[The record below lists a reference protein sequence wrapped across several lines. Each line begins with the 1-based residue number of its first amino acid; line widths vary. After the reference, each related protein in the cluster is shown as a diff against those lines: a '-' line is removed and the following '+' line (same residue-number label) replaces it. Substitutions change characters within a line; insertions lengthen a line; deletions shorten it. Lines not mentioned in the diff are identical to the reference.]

1 MENYIIWIGLAAVV
15 VVLLVAIIGRYVT
28 VSPDTALIV
37 SGSFL
42 GKGPNV
48 FTDKENNKMKIVR
61 GGGTFLWPI
70 FQQGKRLSLMS
81 SKLEVSASEVY
92 TRQGVPISATGTVI
106 IKVGSAVEEIA
117 TAAEQYLGKET
128 QELEEEA
135 QEVLEGHLRA
145 ILGSLTVE
153 EIYRERDEFGA
164 QVQQVASQDLE
175 KMGLK
180 IVSFTIKDVTDSNG
194 YLESLGRPQIAEV
207 KKNAEIAEAEAEKI
221 TIIQKADA
229 MKQAREAENRRA
241 TEIALSEK
249 DKQMKLAEYK
259 KEKDVQQA
267 IADKAYQLQDA
278 ELQKALV
285 EKQKEI
291 ELVDRRKQIEIETE
305 EVLLAAKKLEAEVEK
320 AADAKRYADIQKA
333 EADKQKRILDAE
345 AAARELELN
354 AQAEAESIA
363 KVGRAKAESESL
375 NIAEVGRAKAEA
387 AQRLA
392 EAYKEYGQQAIM
404 LELLKVY
411 PEIVKYAAEPISN
424 IDKITIIDGGEGNGV
439 SQVSGYTTKTLAGIQ
454 ESLKETM
461 GLDVAELI
469 NSYVGNSNVGS
480 KLAKLDET
488 LATTSKYVT
497 PISTTPATPEPV
509 EQPVTSK

>member
-1 MENYIIWIGLAAVV
+1 MEDLFIWIGLAAIVIV
-15 VVLLVAIIGRYVT
+15 FLVAIIGRYVT

-42 GKGPNV
+42 GNGTNV

-70 FQQGKRLSLMS
+70 FQEGKRLSLMS
-81 SKLEVSASEVY
+81 SKLEVGASEVY
-92 TRQGVPISATGTVI
+92 TKQGVPISATGTVI
-106 IKVGSAVEEIA
+106 IKIGSSVEEIA

-128 QELEEEA
+128 HELEEEA

-164 QVQQVASQDLE
+164 QVQQVASHDLE

-180 IVSFTIKDVTDSNG
+180 IVSFTIKDVADSNG
-194 YLESLGRPQIAEV
+194 YLESLGRPQIAEA
-207 KKNAEIAEAEAEKI
+207 KKNAEIAEAEAEKT

-229 MKQAREAENRRA
+229 MKQAREAENSRA
-241 TEIALSEK
+241 SEIALSEK
-249 DKQMKLAEYK
+249 DKQLKLAEYK
-259 KEKDVQQA
+259 KEQDVQQA
-267 IADKAYQLQDA
+267 IADRAY
-278 ELQKALV
+278 ELQEADLKKQLV

-320 AADAKRYADIQKA
+320 SADAKRYADVQRA

-345 AAARELELN
+345 ASAKEIELN
-354 AQAEAESIA
+354 AQAEAESIS
-363 KVGRAKAESESL
+363 KVGRAKAEAESL
-375 NIAEVGRAKAEA
+375 NIAEIGRAKAEA
-387 AQRLA
+387 AQKLA

-411 PEIVKYAAEPISN
+411 PEIVKNAAEPISN
-424 IDKITIIDGGEGNGV
+424 IDKITIIDGGEGKGV
-439 SQVSGYTTKTLAGIQ
+439 SQVSGYTTRTLASIQ
-454 ESLKETM
+454 ESLKETL
-461 GLDVAELI
+461 GLDVSELI
-469 NSYVGNSNVGS
+469 NSYVGNHNVGS
-480 KLAKLDET
+480 KLSELNET
-488 LATTSKYVT
+488 LQTQPELHAVHEPTAT
-497 PISTTPATPEPV
+497 EV
-509 EQPVTSK
+509 ESL

>member
-1 MENYIIWIGLAAVV
+1 MEEYLIWIGLAAVV
-15 VVLLVAIIGRYVT
+15 IVFLVAIIGRYVT

-42 GKGPNV
+42 GKGNNV

-81 SKLEVSASEVY
+81 SKLEVGASEVY
-92 TRQGVPISATGTVI
+92 TKQGVPISATGTVI
-106 IKVGSAVEEIA
+106 IKIGSSVEEIA

-128 QELEEEA
+128 NELEEEA

-164 QVQQVASQDLE
+164 QVQQVASHDLE

-180 IVSFTIKDVTDSNG
+180 IVSFTIKDVGDSNG

-207 KKNAEIAEAEAEKI
+207 KKNAEIAEAEAEKT

-241 TEIALSEK
+241 GEIALSEK
-249 DKQMKLAEYK
+249 DKQLKLAEYK
-259 KEKDVQQA
+259 KEQDVQQA

-278 ELQKALV
+278 ELQKQLV

-305 EVLLAAKKLEAEVEK
+305 EVFLAAKKLEAEVEK
-320 AADAKRYADIQKA
+320 SADAKRYADVQKA
-333 EADKQKRILDAE
+333 EADKQRRILDAE

-363 KVGRAKAESESL
+363 KVGKAKAEAESL
-375 NIAEVGRAKAEA
+375 NISEVGRAKAEA
-387 AQRLA
+387 AKKLA

-439 SQVSGYTTKTLAGIQ
+439 SQVSGYTAKTLAGIQ
-454 ESLKETM
+454 ESLKETL
-461 GLDVAELI
+461 GLDMSELI

-480 KLAKLDET
+480 KIADLNET
-488 LATTSKYVT
+488 LESNKFVT
-497 PISTTPATPEPV
+497 PISNVVETKTPV
-509 EQPVTSK
+509 EQTTE

>member
-461 GLDVAELI
+461 GLDVSELI

-480 KLAKLDET
+480 KLVKLDET

-497 PISTTPATPEPV
+497 PISVTPEVTEPA
-509 EQPVTSK
+509 EQKG

>member
-1 MENYIIWIGLAAVV
+1 MEDLFIWIGLAAIVIV
-15 VVLLVAIIGRYVT
+15 FLVAIIGRYVT

-42 GKGPNV
+42 GNGTNV

-70 FQQGKRLSLMS
+70 FQEGKRLSLMS
-81 SKLEVSASEVY
+81 SKLEVGASEVY
-92 TRQGVPISATGTVI
+92 TKQGVPISATGTVI
-106 IKVGSAVEEIA
+106 IKIGSSVEEIA

-128 QELEEEA
+128 HELEEEA

-164 QVQQVASQDLE
+164 QVQQVASHDLE

-180 IVSFTIKDVTDSNG
+180 IVSFTIKDVADSNG
-194 YLESLGRPQIAEV
+194 YLESLGRPQIAEA
-207 KKNAEIAEAEAEKI
+207 KKNAEIAEAEAEKT

-229 MKQAREAENRRA
+229 MKQAREAENSRA
-241 TEIALSEK
+241 SEIALSEK
-249 DKQMKLAEYK
+249 DKQLKLAEYK
-259 KEKDVQQA
+259 KEQDVQQA
-267 IADKAYQLQDA
+267 IADRAYELQEA
-278 ELQKALV
+278 ELKKQLV

-320 AADAKRYADIQKA
+320 SADAKRYADVQRA

-345 AAARELELN
+345 AAAKEIELN
-354 AQAEAESIA
+354 AQAEADSIS
-363 KVGRAKAESESL
+363 KVGRAKAEAESL
-375 NIAEVGRAKAEA
+375 NIAEIGRAKAEA
-387 AQRLA
+387 AQKLA

-424 IDKITIIDGGEGNGV
+424 IDKITIIDGGEGKGV
-439 SQVSGYTTKTLAGIQ
+439 SQVSGYTTRTLASIQ
-454 ESLKETM
+454 ESLKETL
-461 GLDVAELI
+461 GLDVSELI
-469 NSYVGNSNVGS
+469 NSYVGNHNVGS
-480 KLAKLDET
+480 KLSELNET
-488 LATTSKYVT
+488 LQTQPELHAVHEPTAT
-497 PISTTPATPEPV
+497 EV
-509 EQPVTSK
+509 ESL

>member
-1 MENYIIWIGLAAVV
+1 MEDLFIWIGLAAIVIV
-15 VVLLVAIIGRYVT
+15 FLVAIIGRYVT

-42 GKGPNV
+42 GNGTNV

-70 FQQGKRLSLMS
+70 FQEGKRLSLMS
-81 SKLEVSASEVY
+81 SKLEVGASEVY
-92 TRQGVPISATGTVI
+92 TKQGVPISATGTVI
-106 IKVGSAVEEIA
+106 IKIGSSVEEIA

-128 QELEEEA
+128 HELEEEA

-164 QVQQVASQDLE
+164 QVQQVASHDLE

-180 IVSFTIKDVTDSNG
+180 IVSFTIKDVADSNG
-194 YLESLGRPQIAEV
+194 YLESLGRPQIAEA
-207 KKNAEIAEAEAEKI
+207 KKNAEIAEAEAEKT

-229 MKQAREAENRRA
+229 LKQAREAENSRA
-241 TEIALSEK
+241 SEIALSEK
-249 DKQMKLAEYK
+249 DKQLKLAEYK
-259 KEKDVQQA
+259 KEQDVQQA
-267 IADKAYQLQDA
+267 IADRAY
-278 ELQKALV
+278 ELQEADLKKQLV

-320 AADAKRYADIQKA
+320 SADAKRYADVQRA

-345 AAARELELN
+345 ASAKEIELN
-354 AQAEAESIA
+354 AQAEAESIS
-363 KVGRAKAESESL
+363 KVGRAKAEAESL
-375 NIAEVGRAKAEA
+375 NIAEIGRAKAEA
-387 AQRLA
+387 AQKLA

-411 PEIVKYAAEPISN
+411 PEIVKNAAEPISN
-424 IDKITIIDGGEGNGV
+424 IDKITIIDGGEGKGV
-439 SQVSGYTTKTLAGIQ
+439 SQVSGYTTRTLASIQ
-454 ESLKETM
+454 ESLKETL
-461 GLDVAELI
+461 GLDVSELI
-469 NSYVGNSNVGS
+469 NSYVGNHNVGS
-480 KLAKLDET
+480 KLSELNET
-488 LATTSKYVT
+488 LQTQPELHAVHEPTAT
-497 PISTTPATPEPV
+497 EV
-509 EQPVTSK
+509 ESL

>member
-1 MENYIIWIGLAAVV
+1 MEDLFIWIGLAAIVIV
-15 VVLLVAIIGRYVT
+15 FLVAIIGRYVT

-42 GKGPNV
+42 GNGTNV

-70 FQQGKRLSLMS
+70 FQEGKRLSLMS
-81 SKLEVSASEVY
+81 SKLEVGASEVY
-92 TRQGVPISATGTVI
+92 TKQGVPISATGTVI
-106 IKVGSAVEEIA
+106 IKIGSSVEEIA

-128 QELEEEA
+128 HELEEEA

-164 QVQQVASQDLE
+164 QVQQVASHDLE

-180 IVSFTIKDVTDSNG
+180 IVSFTIKDVADSNG
-194 YLESLGRPQIAEV
+194 YLESLGRPQIAEA
-207 KKNAEIAEAEAEKI
+207 KKNAEIAEAEAEKT

-229 MKQAREAENRRA
+229 MKQAREAENSRA
-241 TEIALSEK
+241 SEIALSEK
-249 DKQMKLAEYK
+249 DKQLKLAEYK
-259 KEKDVQQA
+259 KEQDVQQA
-267 IADKAYQLQDA
+267 IADRAY
-278 ELQKALV
+278 ELQEADLKKQLV

-320 AADAKRYADIQKA
+320 SADAKRYADVQRA

-345 AAARELELN
+345 ASAKEIELN
-354 AQAEAESIA
+354 AQAEAESIS
-363 KVGRAKAESESL
+363 KVGRAKAEAESL
-375 NIAEVGRAKAEA
+375 NIAEIGRAKADA
-387 AQRLA
+387 AQKLA

-411 PEIVKYAAEPISN
+411 PEIVKNAAEPISN
-424 IDKITIIDGGEGNGV
+424 IDKITIIDGGEGKGV
-439 SQVSGYTTKTLAGIQ
+439 SQVSGYTTRTLASIQ
-454 ESLKETM
+454 ESLKETL
-461 GLDVAELI
+461 GLDVSELI
-469 NSYVGNSNVGS
+469 NSYVGNHNVGS
-480 KLAKLDET
+480 KLSELNET
-488 LATTSKYVT
+488 LQTQPDLHTDS
-497 PISTTPATPEPV
+497 EPV
-509 EQPVTSK
+509 KTEVESL

>member
-1 MENYIIWIGLAAVV
+1 MEMYFIWIGLAAIIIVF
-15 VVLLVAIIGRYVT
+15 LVAIIGRYVT

-42 GKGPNV
+42 GNGPNV

-81 SKLEVSASEVY
+81 SKLEVGASEVY
-92 TRQGVPISATGTVI
+92 TKQGVPISATGTVI
-106 IKVGSAVEEIA
+106 IKIGSSVEEIA

-128 QELEEEA
+128 HELEEEA

-164 QVQQVASQDLE
+164 QVQQVASHDLE

-180 IVSFTIKDVTDSNG
+180 IVSFTIKDVADSNG
-194 YLESLGRPQIAEV
+194 YLESLGRPQIAEA
-207 KKNAEIAEAEAEKI
+207 KKNAEIAEAEAEKT

-229 MKQAREAENRRA
+229 MKQAREAENSRA
-241 TEIALSEK
+241 SEIALSEK
-249 DKQMKLAEYK
+249 DKQLKLAEYK
-259 KEKDVQQA
+259 KEQDVQQA
-267 IADKAYQLQDA
+267 IADRAYELQEA
-278 ELQKALV
+278 ELKKQLV

-320 AADAKRYADIQKA
+320 SADAKRYADVQRA

-345 AAARELELN
+345 AAAKEIELN
-354 AQAEAESIA
+354 AQAEAESIS
-363 KVGRAKAESESL
+363 KVGRAKAEAESL
-375 NIAEVGRAKAEA
+375 NIAEIGRAKAEA
-387 AQRLA
+387 AQKLA

-424 IDKITIIDGGEGNGV
+424 IDKITIIDGGEGKGV
-439 SQVSGYTTKTLAGIQ
+439 SQVSGYTTRTLASIQ
-454 ESLKETM
+454 ESLKETL
-461 GLDVAELI
+461 GLDVSELI
-469 NSYVGNSNVGS
+469 NSYVGNHNVGS
-480 KLAKLDET
+480 KLSELNET
-488 LATTSKYVT
+488 LQTQPDLHTVSE
-497 PISTTPATPEPV
+497 PAKTEV
-509 EQPVTSK
+509 ESL